1 MQVNIVNCLFV
12 LDSEKN
18 DNIRKNDIKKIKVL
32 VTKDRKLLTI
42 KYQGKNMKDNL
53 KSKLKDILG
62 TEVVH
67 LEQVYTFASE
77 DKVDIV
83 YLGVGNISNIKNL
96 DDNFELVDFSVK
108 TNKSVSL
115 GTDLYKYKTI
125 DIEKDNNI
133 EYIHEIEA
141 ENNIKETL
149 LYLLTSYKRIRANI
163 DISDIMFKF
172 LPDSFTLED
181 VRKVYELIKDTSV
194 DKSNF
199 RKKIVKYCEKIET
212 EQDTK
217 NGYRPS
223 QRYRFK
229 ALKGDIW
236 L

>member
-18 DNIRKNDIKKIKVL
+18 NNIRKNDIKKIKVL
-32 VTKDRKLLTI
+32 VTKDKKLLTI
-42 KYQGKNMKDNL
+42 KYQGKNMKDDL
-53 KSKLKDILG
+53 KSRLKDILG

-141 ENNIKETL
+141 E
-149 LYLLTSYKRIRANI
+149 RI
-163 DISDIMFKF
+163 
-172 LPDSFTLED
+172 
-181 VRKVYELIKDTSV
+181 
-194 DKSNF
+194 
-199 RKKIVKYCEKIET
+199 
-212 EQDTK
+212 
-217 NGYRPS
+217 
-223 QRYRFK
+223 
-229 ALKGDIW
+229 
-236 L
+236 

>member
-42 KYQGKNMKDNL
+42 KYQGKNMKDDL
-53 KSKLKDILG
+53 KSRLKDILG

-96 DDNFELVDFSVK
+96 DDNFELVDFSIK

-223 QRYRFK
+223 QRYCFK

>member
-42 KYQGKNMKDNL
+42 KYQGKNMKDDL
-53 KSKLKDILG
+53 KSRLKDILG

-223 QRYRFK
+223 KRYRFK